1 MQISII
7 HPSRFIFKCIFRISP
22 SVFGIGARIGLM
34 HVHPSPFNTN
44 LAEHVSSAQID
55 LELHKVAN
63 VEKERVKVDFSLSL
77 SQKCEK
83 FFKNCIRCT
92 KHLFLGWH
100 LANCCPI
107 PLNVR
112 ASGEEKVKVFLSFQ
126 VCDWKCL
133 CKWEK
138 VPVLHCQIGVQLST
152 VNAFKLVF
160 SDREKGKVFT

>member
-22 SVFGIGARIGLM
+22 SVFEIGARIGLM
-34 HVHPSPFNTN
+34 HAHPSPFNTN

-83 FFKNCIRCT
+83 FFENCIRCT
-92 KHLFLGWH
+92 KHIVFGWH

-112 ASGEEKVKVFLSFQ
+112 ASGEEKVKVFFCHFRSVTESACASRESFSDSLS
-126 VCDWKCL
+126 DWCPT
-133 CKWEK
+133 
-138 VPVLHCQIGVQLST
+138 VHCQCL
-152 VNAFKLVF
+152 
-160 SDREKGKVFT
+160 